1 MPILIAGALVLFAL
15 IYTRTVDTNKFLDEN
30 DFYIKML
37 KEKDWDFY
45 VSEKEKKKINPD
57 DLFNKRIK
65 QTFIYSAVI
74 MLLIFI
80 AIIVLIIKFIV
91 WLLPYALVL
100 LGLYILYVLFIKVKD
115 RSIELNKSD
124 KKKDNIK
131 EAEIVKEK
139 NEE

>member
-1 MPILIAGALVLFAL
+1 M
-15 IYTRTVDTNKFLDEN
+15 
-30 DFYIKML
+30 
-37 KEKDWDFY
+37 
-45 VSEKEKKKINPD
+45 KKD
-57 DLFNKRIK
+57 DLKYII
-65 QTFIYSAVI
+65 TLI
-74 MLLIFI
+74 IFI

-100 LGLYILYVLFIKVKD
+100 LGVYIVYVFYIKVKN
-115 RSIELNKSD
+115 RSIELNKDSN

>member
-1 MPILIAGALVLFAL
+1 M
-15 IYTRTVDTNKFLDEN
+15 
-30 DFYIKML
+30 
-37 KEKDWDFY
+37 
-45 VSEKEKKKINPD
+45 KKD
-57 DLFNKRIK
+57 DLKYLI
-65 QTFIYSAVI
+65 TLI
-74 MLLIFI
+74 IFI

-100 LGLYILYVLFIKVKD
+100 LGLYIGYVLVMKVKN

-124 KKKDNIK
+124 KKKDSIK

>member
-1 MPILIAGALVLFAL
+1 M
-15 IYTRTVDTNKFLDEN
+15 
-30 DFYIKML
+30 
-37 KEKDWDFY
+37 
-45 VSEKEKKKINPD
+45 KKD
-57 DLFNKRIK
+57 DLKYI
-65 QTFIYSAVI
+65 I
-74 MLLIFI
+74 MLIIFI

-100 LGLYILYVLFIKVKD
+100 LGAYILYVLFIKVKG
-115 RSIELNKSD
+115 RSIELRKEDN

>member
-1 MPILIAGALVLFAL
+1 MKKE
-15 IYTRTVDTNKFLDEN
+15 D
-30 DFYIKML
+30 L
-37 KEKDWDFY
+37 KY
-45 VSEKEKKKINPD
+45 
-57 DLFNKRIK
+57 L
-65 QTFIYSAVI
+65 I

-100 LGLYILYVLFIKVKD
+100 LGLYILYVFFIKVKE
-115 RSIELNKSD
+115 RSIEISKNENK
-124 KKKDNIK
+124 KNNIK

>member
-1 MPILIAGALVLFAL
+1 M
-15 IYTRTVDTNKFLDEN
+15 
-30 DFYIKML
+30 
-37 KEKDWDFY
+37 
-45 VSEKEKKKINPD
+45 KKD
-57 DLFNKRIK
+57 DLKYI
-65 QTFIYSAVI
+65 I
-74 MLLIFI
+74 MLIIFI
-80 AIIVLIIKFIV
+80 AIIVLIVKFIV